1 MQTPF
6 PEPLFIFEMANN
18 HMGSVEHG
26 LRLVHAMREATD
38 GLPFRFAFKLQYRDL
53 DTFVHPAFRDRTD
66 LRYVKR
72 FQETRLSADQYA
84 ELVAGI
90 RAAGFMT
97 VCTPFDE
104 RSVDLI
110 EAHGI
115 EVLKVASCSFTDWP
129 LLEQIARSDRPIIA
143 STAGAALEDVDRVV
157 SFFAH
162 RARPLAIMHCVAAYP
177 TVDADLQLNQ
187 IDLLRARYPGVQVG
201 YSTHEDPSN
210 AVAVQLAI
218 AKGATLFEKHVGLP
232 VPGMPINEYS
242 ADPSQV
248 RAWLEAAARA
258 YAMCGVSG
266 RRHDPLPAESASLRS
281 LRRGVF
287 ASRAIRAGETI
298 GDADVF
304 LAFPPVEGQVTAN
317 DWSKDV
323 RHRAT
328 ADIAQGAALGTG
340 NTERSDVRQKVWDIV
355 QAVRRQL
362 ADGRIVVPGQAE
374 LEISHHYG
382 LERFDEAGLVMIT
395 VVNREYCKKLIVMR
409 PGQSHPEQLHKLKE
423 ETFMVLDG
431 EMTVALDGV
440 ERRLR
445 AGDVLTV
452 DRGVRHRFHSAAGVV
467 FEEISSTHHRNDSYY
482 TDPAIMANA
491 DRKTYL
497 TYWMG

>member
-1 MQTPF
+1 MPTPF

-26 LRLVHAMREATD
+26 LQLVRAMREATD
-38 GLPFRFAFKLQYRDL
+38 GLPFRCGFKLQYRDL

-72 FQETRLSADQYA
+72 FQETRLSAAQYA
-84 ELVAGI
+84 DLVAGI
-90 RAAGFMT
+90 REAGFLT

-115 EVLKVASCSFTDWP
+115 DVIKVASCSFTDWP
-129 LLEQIARSDRPIIA
+129 LLERIVRSDRPVIA
-143 STAGAALEDVDRVV
+143 STAAAVLEDVDRVV
-157 SFFAH
+157 SFFSH
-162 RARPLAIMHCVAAYP
+162 RSRPLAIMHCVAAYP
-177 TVDADLQLNQ
+177 TGDADLQLNQ
-187 IDLLRARYPGVQVG
+187 IDLLRARYPGLQVG
-201 YSTHEDPSN
+201 YSTHEDPAN
-210 AVAVQLAI
+210 VTAVQLAI
-218 AKGATLFEKHVGLP
+218 AKGAVLFEKHVGLP
-232 VPGMPINEYS
+232 VPGLPINEYS
-242 ADPSQV
+242 ADPAQV

-258 YAMCGVSG
+258 YAMCGVQG
-266 RRHDPLPAESASLRS
+266 RRHEPLPAESASLRS

-287 ASRAIRAGETI
+287 ASRPIRAGEVV

-304 LAFPPVEGQVTAN
+304 FAFPPVDGQVTAN
-317 DWSKDV
+317 DWSKYA
-323 RHRAT
+323 RYRAT
-328 ADIAQGAALGTG
+328 ADVVAGAALGSA
-340 NTERSDVRQKVWDIV
+340 NTERTDVRQKVWEIV
-355 QAVRRQL
+355 QAVKRQL
-362 ADGRIVVPGQAE
+362 AAGHIVVPGQAE

-382 LERFDEAGLVMIT
+382 LERFDDAGLVMIT

-423 ETFMVLDG
+423 ETFMVLNG

-440 ERRLR
+440 ERQLR

-452 DRGVRHRFHSAAGVV
+452 NRGVRHRFHTAGGVV
-467 FEEISSTHHRNDSYY
+467 FEEISSTHNRDDSYY
-482 TDPAIMANA
+482 SDPAIMANV

-497 TYWMG
+497 SYWMA